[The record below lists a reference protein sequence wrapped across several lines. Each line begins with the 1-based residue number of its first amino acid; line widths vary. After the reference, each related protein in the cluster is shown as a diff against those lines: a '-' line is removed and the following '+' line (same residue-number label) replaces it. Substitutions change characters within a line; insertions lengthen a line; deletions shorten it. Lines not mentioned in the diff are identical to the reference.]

1 MSAGR
6 LLYGDTFAKS
16 LYMLGQIYE
25 EKGMQDEAIEHYER
39 FLSIWNEA
47 DPSLPEVADARKRL
61 TALQSQ

>member
-1 MSAGR
+1 
-6 LLYGDTFAKS
+6 
-16 LYMLGQIYE
+16 MLGQIYE
-25 EKGMQDEAIEHYER
+25 EKGMQDETIEHYER